1 MNAKF
6 EEIVLAAYLHDVGK
20 FAQRAGIEDLY
31 DKNFE
36 TDCCKLHKGGWY
48 SHKHAVYTEGF
59 IEKYKDI
66 LPDSVNPNIV
76 RNLASHHHNPSTIE
90 EWIISVADRVSSGSD
105 RCNILGELSEKDEG
119 VADESKL
126 KFYEKPMLH
135 LLSTL
140 QLDRKPEPESAY
152 CKISALDEDS
162 ILAVS
167 DKKINKEIYLE
178 LWKQFESD
186 FINLKGLDFEQFEK
200 SLLTLMERYWWCI
213 PSATNSDADISLFQ
227 HAKTTAA
234 FSACLYRYHE
244 KAEKLSDGQ
253 INNSTEEKFVFING
267 DISGIQKYIFELKTA
282 NDSAK
287 LLRAKSFQLWAL
299 SEILSEYICKN
310 FGVSNANIVTS
321 AGGKF
326 IVVVPATEDY
336 KNKLLEVQTEIET
349 YFMKEFAGKLAV
361 IISDGIEASIQD
373 LQQENAKA
381 LFNKI
386 GTESDRAKQSK
397 MQKGIARNGAVFE
410 EFYDELQKNGE
421 CPKCG
426 IFPKNARNEGEECDK
441 CKKLTEIGGKLLKNS
456 VVKLNSEKL
465 LHFGQMIH
473 VFRSNENIKEKCYS
487 INEYIPGRPLMF
499 LPYVAPWADED
510 TGQVKTFSEIADES
524 CGNKKLAMFKADI
537 DNLGLVF
544 ATSLG
549 ERISISRYADLSFML
564 HYFFSAFYAWFVK
577 NKQNPDGKYY
587 NEVIYTVFS
596 GGDDLCVVGA
606 WDSILYFARD
616 FQEALCRFTNNN
628 PSITISGG
636 ISLCSPNIPVNVIA
650 TMAEDNLEKS
660 KSYSKNGNLKNA
672 ITVFDT
678 TVSWD
683 DYKKCLRDGEW
694 LEKCITDNKENSK
707 CGASVGVIY
716 KMIDFSNRAKNILK
730 DGNIKDL
737 ISMGDIKNKTWKSHF
752 FYIVS
757 RNVKDETVKKK
768 LLEFAADDQKMIDAK
783 IAVSY
788 ALYKNRGNEEE

>member
-1 MNAKF
+1 MTATF
-6 EEIVLAAYLHDVGK
+6 EEIVIAAYLHDVGK
-20 FAQRAGIEDLY
+20 FAQRADVQELY
-31 DKNFE
+31 NKNFE
-36 TDCCKLHKGGWY
+36 SYCCKLHNGGWY
-48 SHKHAVYTEGF
+48 SHQHAVYTEGF
-59 IEKYKDI
+59 LEKYKDI
-66 LPDSVNPNIV
+66 FPDSVDANIV
-76 RNLASHHHNPSTIE
+76 RNLASHHHNPSTAE
-90 EWIISVADRVSSGSD
+90 EWIISVADRISSGSD
-105 RCNILGELSEKDEG
+105 RCNILGELSEAEEKS
-119 VADESKL
+119 ADESKL

-140 QLDRKPEPESAY
+140 QLDKKPSPKNAY
-152 CKISALDEDS
+152 CKMEALDEDS

-167 DKKINKEIYLE
+167 DKKISKEDYLN

-186 FINLKGLDFEQFEK
+186 FKNLKGLNSVQFEK
-200 SLLTLMERYWWCI
+200 SLLTLLERYWWCI

-234 FSACLYRYHE
+234 FAACLYRFHE
-244 KAEKLSDGQ
+244 KTEKLSEIE
-253 INNSTEEKFVFING
+253 INNSTEKKFAFING
-267 DISGIQKYIFELKTA
+267 DISGIQKYIFELKTSA
-282 NDSAK
+282 DSAK

-299 SEILSEYICKN
+299 SEILSEYICRE

-326 IVVVPATEDY
+326 IVVVPATNDY
-336 KNKLLEVQTEIET
+336 KNKLLKVQTEIET
-349 YFMKEFAGKLAV
+349 YFMREFAGKLAV
-361 IISDGIEASIQD
+361 IISDGIEASATD
-373 LQQENAKA
+373 LQHENAKA

-386 GTESDRAKQSK
+386 GTESDRAKQTK
-397 MQKGIARNGAVFE
+397 MQKGIAKNGAVLE

-426 IFPKNARNEGEECDK
+426 IFPKNAGNEGEECDN

-456 VVKLNSEKL
+456 VVKLNSENL

-473 VFRSNENIKEKCYS
+473 VYRSNNNIEEKCYS
-487 INEYIPGRPLMF
+487 INEYIPGKPLMF

-510 TGQVKTFSEIADES
+510 YGQLKNFAEIANES
-524 CGNKKLAMFKADI
+524 KGNKKLAMFKADI

-587 NEVIYTVFS
+587 EDVIYTVFS

-606 WDSILYFARD
+606 WDSVLYFARD
-616 FQEALCRFTNNN
+616 FQKTLGEFTNNN

-636 ISLCSPNIPVNVIA
+636 ISLASPNIPVNVIA
-650 TMAEDNLEKS
+650 NMAEENLEKS
-660 KSYSKNGNLKNA
+660 KFYAKNGKLKNA
-672 ITVFDT
+672 VTVFDT
-678 TVSWD
+678 TVGWED
-683 DYKKCLRDGEW
+683 FKNCLIDGEW
-694 LEKCITDNKENSK
+694 LDKCISDNKDDSK
-707 CGASVGVIY
+707 FGISQGVVY
-716 KMIDFSNRAKNILK
+716 KMIDFSNRAKSVHS
-730 DGNIKDL
+730 GNVKDL

-752 FYIVS
+752 YYIVS
-757 RNVKDETVKKK
+757 RNVKDETVRKK
-768 LLEFAADDQKMIDAK
+768 LLDFAADDQKMIDAK